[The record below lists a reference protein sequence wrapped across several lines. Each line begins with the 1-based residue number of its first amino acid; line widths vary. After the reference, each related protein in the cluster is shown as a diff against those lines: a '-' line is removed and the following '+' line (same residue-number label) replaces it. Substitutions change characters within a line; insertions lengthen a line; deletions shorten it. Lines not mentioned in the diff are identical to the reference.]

1 MNVKRLTAAYKN
13 DAGKIVRGNAA
24 LVHNISANGG
34 IKNVVD
40 NAELM
45 GFLKFAGLNILMYYC
60 LKFEEFLDKPSKYQ
74 QIIDEQHK

>member
-24 LVHNISANGG
+24 LVHNISTNGG

-74 QIIDEQHK
+74 QIIDE

>member
-1 MNVKRLTAAYKN
+1 MNVKRLTAPYKN

-34 IKNVVD
+34 MKNIID
-40 NAELM
+40 NAELN

-60 LKFEEFLDKPSKYQ
+60 LKLEDFLDKPSKIQ
-74 QIIDEQHK
+74 QLIDE